1 MQAIRVHT
9 YGGPEQLQL
18 EEIED
23 PQAQAGEVLVGVAA
37 VGVNFIDVYQRT
49 GAYSGSL
56 PFIPGSEAA
65 GIVRALGPGVTDLQ
79 VGDLVAYANQPGSYA
94 QKAVVP
100 ASRLIRV
107 PAGVDAQV
115 AAAVML
121 QGMTAHYLTHSTYPL
136 KAGDHAL
143 VHAAAGGAGLL
154 LVQMAKQLG
163 ATVFGTVSTPA
174 KAELAK
180 AAGADEVIMYTQTSF
195 VDEVKRL
202 TNGKGV
208 QVVYDSVGK
217 TTFDGSLDCL
227 ARRGYMVLFGQ
238 SSGAVPPVNP
248 QILNAKGSLF
258 LTRPT
263 LAHYVADREDLLQRA
278 GDLFNMIK
286 AGTLNVRIDRTFPLA
301 EAAAAHRLLESRG
314 SSGKLLLIP

>member
-1 MQAIRVHT
+1 MHAIRVHT
-9 YGGPEQLQL
+9 YGGPEQLQF

-23 PQAQAGEVLVGVAA
+23 PQPQAGEVLVEIAA
-37 VGVNFIDVYQRT
+37 AGVNFIDVYQRT
-49 GAYSGSL
+49 GAYPGTL

-65 GIVRALGPGVTDLQ
+65 GIVRALGADVSDLQ
-79 VGDLVAYANQPGSYA
+79 VGDLVAYATQPGSYA
-94 QKAVVP
+94 QAVV
-100 ASRLIRV
+100 V
-107 PAGVDAQV
+107 PTSKLVPVPQGVDAQV
-115 AAAVML
+115 AAAAML
-121 QGMTAHYLTHSTYPL
+121 QGMTAQFLTHSAYPI
-136 KAGDHAL
+136 KAGDYVL
-143 VHAAAGGAGLL
+143 VHAAAGGVGAL
-154 LVQMAKQLG
+154 LVQMAKQRG

-202 TNGKGV
+202 TAGKGV

-227 ARRGYMVLFGQ
+227 ARRGYMILFGQ
-238 SSGAVPPVNP
+238 SSGAVPPFNP
-248 QILNAKGSLF
+248 QILNSKGSLF

-263 LAHYVADREDLLQRA
+263 LFHYIAEREDLLQRA
-278 GDLFNMIK
+278 GDIFNMIQP
-286 AGTLNVRIDRTFPLA
+286 GTLKIRIDRTFPLA
-301 EAAAAHRLLESRG
+301 QAGDAHRLLESRG